1 MDEKTEK
8 STLTDEQK
16 ALLDNYYSELLTV
29 DRKSVLTVETYVFCI
44 VELLL
49 WLDSKNIAL
58 PSVSHQNLL
67 YFIAYVNTACSST
80 LTVAKYIS
88 ALRSFGHYLV
98 SKNIWAENT
107 ALLLDRPKASR
118 RLPDVLSSEQVDELL
133 GSIETDT
140 PLGIRDR
147 ALFELIYSCGLRISE
162 ASSLKTTAIHFDEQF
177 LLVAGKGDKER
188 IVPFGS
194 EALFWLKKWISVRP
208 QALKGKKTQELFVNW
223 RGEKLSRKGIWKRFK
238 EIEAVCGLDV
248 KVHTLRH
255 SFATHLLAGGANLR
269 SVQELLGHT
278 DIATT
283 QIYTHIDESQLGAY
297 HHEYFPGHIITE
309 ESKNG

>member
-1 MDEKTEK
+1 MEEK
-8 STLTDEQK
+8 SDRVPLNSEQQI
-16 ALLDNYYSELLTV
+16 LLDNFYSELVTV
-29 DRKSVLTVETYVFCI
+29 DRKSMLTVETYIFCI
-44 VELLL
+44 ADFLI
-49 WLDSKNIAL
+49 WLTENNIAL
-58 PSVSHQNLL
+58 SAVTHQNLL
-67 YFIAYVNTACSST
+67 YYITYINTRCDSG
-80 LTVAKYIS
+80 LTVAKDIS

-98 SKNIWAENT
+98 NKKIWLENI

-118 RLPDVLSSEQVDELL
+118 KLPDVLTPEQVDELL
-133 GSIETDT
+133 GSIETDSI
-140 PLGIRDR
+140 LGIRDR

-162 ASSLKTTAIHFDEQF
+162 ASSLKTTAIHFEEQF
-177 LLVAGKGDKER
+177 LMVSGKGDKER
-188 IVPFGS
+188 IVPFG
-194 EALFWLKKWISVRP
+194 EDALFWLKKWMAVRHE
-208 QALKGKKTQELFVNW
+208 ALKGKKTPELFVNW

-255 SFATHLLAGGANLR
+255 SFATHLLSGGANLR

-297 HHEYFPGHIITE
+297 HHEYFPGHVMKE
-309 ESKNG
+309 VDKDV